1 MVHRAPE
8 IILQLDQAVVPKVA
22 KEKAWYSVEAA
33 GPDGVLGTGDD
44 QPVAISKVAYRRGSH
59 TIKLII
65 PRNAAEAGDVLLTVV
80 ARGIVNPFGQELEG
94 DGLASGVNFVEEIDL
109 P

>member
-8 IILQLDQAVVPKVA
+8 IVLQIDQAVVSRLA
-22 KEKAWYSVEAA
+22 KEKAWYSVETA
-33 GPDGVLGTGDD
+33 GPDGVLGTSDD
-44 QPVAISKVAYRRGSH
+44 QPVAISKVAYRAGSH
-59 TIKLII
+59 TIKLAI
-65 PRNAAEAGDVLLTVV
+65 PRNAAAAGDALLTVV

-94 DGLASGVNFVEEIDL
+94 DGLASGVNFVRQIDL